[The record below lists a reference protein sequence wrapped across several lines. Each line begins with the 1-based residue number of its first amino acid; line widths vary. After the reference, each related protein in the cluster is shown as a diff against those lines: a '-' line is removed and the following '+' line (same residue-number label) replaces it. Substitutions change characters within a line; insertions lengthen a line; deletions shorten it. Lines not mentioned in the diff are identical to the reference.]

1 MQNRFYLA
9 CLRDNVGS
17 NVSFHCVDGRGYHT
31 DIGRA
36 EVYTKEEAQQAWD
49 RGRDFDLPLS
59 ADQVDALAVYHV
71 DCQLLPNETTIEPGC
86 TEYVGFVKGRWDGN
100 DVYWLT
106 RTTAKTDFSQAVSF
120 EAPEQDPDV
129 VYLPRHMAEKVKR
142 RTIQIQNVNRR
153 KMVTA
158 AGLVI
163 PDHIKKAKRRSHS
176 GLNRM
181 NCPECGRISW
191 QMNPYD
197 FDGCSNLCCGQYK
210 SAYERRRMYDH
221 D

>member
-1 MQNRFYLA
+1 MKNRFYMA

-17 NVSFHCVDGRGYHT
+17 NVSFHRKNGSGYHT
-31 DIGRA
+31 GIDQA
-36 EVYTKEEAQQAWD
+36 EVYTKEEAQLAWN
-49 RGRDFDLPLS
+49 RGRDFDLPLC
-59 ADQVDALAVYHV
+59 ADQVDALAVWHV

-106 RTTAKTDFSQAVSF
+106 RNTVKTDFNQAVSF
-120 EAPEQDPDV
+120 EAPDQDPDV

-153 KMVTA
+153 KMITA

-163 PDHIKKAKRRSHS
+163 PAHIKKAKRRKDS

-181 NCPECGRISW
+181 NCPCCGRINW
-191 QMNPYD
+191 QLNPYD
-197 FDGCSNLCCGQYK
+197 FSGCSNTDCAEWRPSWQRGYC
-210 SAYERRRMYDH
+210 SDE
-221 D
+221 